1 MAHPGACR
9 PVREGGSIEGAS
21 DSGSGLC
28 EARGCEARGWGAVSW
43 RTGAGV
49 LKALG
54 IAAGAG
60 DIGAGDIGAG
70 VPSDGGL
77 AGGAEKGAAGAESSG
92 SGGKPIG
99 GKATLGGIV
108 VGGMPPGGSSV
119 GTESDRGLGATIRDA
134 SNLGGSATGL
144 AGTWPEANAT
154 DAASSIESLWI
165 ESVRIDGSKGSVGG
179 PATVDSPDS
188 TGADSTGAETKGSVT
203 KKASGAPGSLGPE
216 ASRGIGI
223 SDGISGRAT
232 RGGRLGASPPSG
244 PSASEDTTIGLAK
257 TAE

>member
-203 KKASGAPGSLGPE
+203 KKASGAPGSLGLE